1 MSFDEYMEWGWRT
14 KFDNV
19 GLVASLQPET
29 QLRIQG
35 MSGSTLMGWVMA
47 GRHIVDMRFRSGYA
61 MLTQYFRRGSI
72 SARIE
77 TFRTRNLGSGLTSV
91 DDEDGWSAMLAA
103 RRNLGPNLT
112 GLVEVLHVES
122 DKAAQARMGLSADQS
137 TTQLQMSLR
146 LRW

>member
-1 MSFDEYMEWGWRT
+1 MS
-14 KFDNV
+14 
-19 GLVASLQPET
+19 ASSSLQPET
-29 QLRIQG
+29 QLRITVRLP
-35 MSGSTLMGWVMA
+35 GSTLMGWVMG

-103 RRNLGPNLT
+103 PAQSGAAYDGAGQRCCISRATRRRRP
-112 GLVEVLHVES
+112 
-122 DKAAQARMGLSADQS
+122 AWAC
-137 TTQLQMSLR
+137 LQTNRPRSCR
-146 LRW
+146 